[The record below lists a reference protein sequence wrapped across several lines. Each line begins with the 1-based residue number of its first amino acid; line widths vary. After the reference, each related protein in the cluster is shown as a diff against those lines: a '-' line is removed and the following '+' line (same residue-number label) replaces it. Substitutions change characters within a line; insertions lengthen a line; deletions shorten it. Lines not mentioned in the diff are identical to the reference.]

1 MNTQLQ
7 LALASRADLVRVSI
21 NTQLQLGV
29 AASLA
34 QPATPN
40 TSLK

>member
-1 MNTQLQ
+1 M
-7 LALASRADLVRVSI
+7 RVPT

-29 AASLA
+29 AAERESL
-34 QPATPN
+34 TGN